1 MFIIINKI
9 DTLNDAYM
17 KALEEAE
24 LEIKEQC
31 DECFVELY
39 RGDEVVVDGINTFC
53 DFFCANTFHGIEETD
68 LFPKGSTCDMCGEV
82 LYDEFETYTNADGE
96 FFCSSSCAE
105 ERAEL
110 HFETL

>member
-9 DTLNDAYM
+9 DTLNDAYI

-24 LEIKEQC
+24 PEIKEQC
-31 DECFVELY
+31 DECFAELY
-39 RGDEVVVDGINTFC
+39 EGDEVVVDGINTFC

-68 LFPKGSTCDMCGEV
+68 IFPRGSTCAVCGEV
-82 LYDEFETYTNADGE
+82 LCDEYETYTNADGE

-105 ERAEL
+105 EMAEL